1 VQGPGHGPVHGPV
14 HGPAAGPAKGRAGGV
29 ADQLGTEIAAG
40 THAAGAV
47 LLTDAL
53 AERFRVSR
61 TAVREAVQVLQAKRL
76 LRSSPRVGLTVRP
89 VGEWHLYDPDVIR
102 WRLAGPG
109 RVVLLDELTELR
121 AAVEPAAAAAAA
133 RRADEDGRLRL
144 LGVSAQMRAAAARG
158 DRPAFLEADV
168 RFHALVL
175 ELSGNPLFAQLG
187 PVTGELLR
195 GRAAL
200 RLLPTAPDPA
210 DAARHDA
217 VALAVAASDPAT
229 AEDAMRAVVAESL
242 ADIHRRLDG
251 DGAGEG
257 GGDAGGEEG
266 ARGPS

>member
-1 VQGPGHGPVHGPV
+1 MREQG
-14 HGPAAGPAKGRAGGV
+14 KGLAGGV
-29 ADQLGTEIAAG
+29 ADQLGREIAAG
-40 THAAGAV
+40 THAPGAV

-53 AERFRVSR
+53 AERFAVSR
-61 TAVREAVQVLQAKRL
+61 TVVREAVQTLQAKRL
-76 LRSSPRVGLTVRP
+76 LRSTPRVGLTVRP
-89 VGEWHLYDPDVIR
+89 VTEWHLYDPDVIR

-133 RRADEDGRLRL
+133 RRAGQDGRVRL
-144 LGVSAQMRAAAARG
+144 LEVSALMRAAAANG
-158 DRPAFLEADV
+158 DRLTFVDADV

-200 RLLPTAPDPA
+200 RLLPAAPDPG

-217 VALAVAASDPAT
+217 VALAIACTDPDAAEA
-229 AEDAMRAVVAESL
+229 AMRLVVQESL
-242 ADIHRRLDG
+242 DDIHMRLDR
-251 DGAGEG
+251 DPE
-257 GGDAGGEEG
+257 
-266 ARGPS
+266 RS